1 MRARTILVGL
11 VLLTIATIAVPV
23 GDIMPVGE
31 AVATTCE
38 PTISGED
45 VECVAQ
51 RVRCLRWCL

>member
-1 MRARTILVGL
+1 